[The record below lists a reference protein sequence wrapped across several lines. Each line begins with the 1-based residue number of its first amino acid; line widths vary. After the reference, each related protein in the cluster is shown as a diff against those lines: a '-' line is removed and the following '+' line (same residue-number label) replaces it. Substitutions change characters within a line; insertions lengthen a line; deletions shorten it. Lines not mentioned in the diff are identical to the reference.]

1 MFGLIKKVFTG
12 LLTGIVSASNHTKCD
27 LLSNQKC
34 KIQPTLFNLHPNEYR
49 KEFYCYPF
57 AVKLDRC
64 AGRCN
69 IINDLSNKACLPNKT
84 EDLNLSVLN
93 MITEIN
99 ESKHQP
105 SIYHAHVNVNF
116 LKQNVIKINGGITI
130 NVYLSVKKHHICEK
144 EYVWK
149 PATCN
154 FENGKYLASIM
165 NDSTIIGNYKR
176 KRNIF

>member
-34 KIQPTLFNLHPNEYR
+34 KIQPILFNLHPNEYR
-49 KEFYCYPF
+49 KEFYCHPF

-99 ESKHQP
+99 ESKH
-105 SIYHAHVNVNF
+105 
-116 LKQNVIKINGGITI
+116 
-130 NVYLSVKKHHICEK
+130 
-144 EYVWK
+144 
-149 PATCN
+149 
-154 FENGKYLASIM
+154 
-165 NDSTIIGNYKR
+165 
-176 KRNIF
+176 